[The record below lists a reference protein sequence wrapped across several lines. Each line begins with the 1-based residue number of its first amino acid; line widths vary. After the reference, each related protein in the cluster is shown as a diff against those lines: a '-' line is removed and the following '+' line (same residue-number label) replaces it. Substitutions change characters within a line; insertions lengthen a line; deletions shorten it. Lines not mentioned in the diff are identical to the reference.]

1 MKRNIPTLPSPD
13 DERVGRQSE
22 PDRFVLDKLD
32 GRLDEGLWR
41 ITAVV
46 PEGAAALDPAFGHVV
61 GAAGEE
67 LARVP
72 G

>member
-1 MKRNIPTLPSPD
+1 MKRNILTLPGPD
-13 DERVGRQSE
+13 DECVFRQSE

-32 GRLDEGLWR
+32 GRLDEGLWCV
-41 ITAVV
+41 TVVV
-46 PEGAAALDPAFGHVV
+46 PEGATALDPAFGHVV
-61 GAAGEE
+61 RAAGEE